1 MTDNEGHRYR
11 NTLPPGKMRP
21 EIWHKQKSYGQ
32 SVLPRPFA
40 ELVGKTTQ
48 PFISS
53 VSDSI
58 AARASF
64 FDGKLLLVGEALA
77 LFRPHIALSANQAA
91 MDCLL
96 LKKALEGEITMKEWE
111 RRVLKYG
118 ARTRLL
124 SILMGN
130 WSQFGVSMRL
140 VVSAVEYAILLL
152 RQKMENWWVGM
163 ID

>member
-1 MTDNEGHRYR
+1 MTDNDGHRYR
-11 NTLPPGKMRP
+11 NTLPPGKMRQ
-21 EIWHKQKSYGQ
+21 EIWQKQKSYAQ
-32 SVLPRPFA
+32 SVLARPFA

-58 AARASF
+58 APRASF

-91 MDCLL
+91 VDCLL

-111 RRVLKYG
+111 RRVLNYG

-124 SILMGN
+124 SILTGN
-130 WSQFGVSMRL
+130 WTQFGVSMRF
-140 VVSAVEYAILLL
+140 VVSAMDYGMLLL
-152 RQKMENWWVGM
+152 RQKVENLWVGVFS
-163 ID
+163 

>member
-1 MTDNEGHRYR
+1 MTDNDGHRYR

-21 EIWHKQKSYGQ
+21 EIWHKQKSYAQ
-32 SVLPRPFA
+32 SVLARPFA

-53 VSDSI
+53 VSDNI
-58 AARASF
+58 VPRASF
-64 FDGKLLLVGEALA
+64 FGGKLLLVGEALA

-91 MDCLL
+91 VDCLL

-111 RRVLKYG
+111 RRALNYG

-124 SILMGN
+124 SILTGN
-130 WSQFGVSMRL
+130 WTQFGISIRL
-140 VVSAVEYAILLL
+140 VVSAMEYGMLLV
-152 RQKMENWWVGM
+152 RQKVESWWVG
-163 ID
+163 ISG

>member
-1 MTDNEGHRYR
+1 MTDNDGHRHR
-11 NTLPPGKMRP
+11 NTLPPGKMRQ
-21 EIWHKQKSYGQ
+21 EIWHKQKSYAQ
-32 SVLPRPFA
+32 SVLARPFA

-58 AARASF
+58 APRASF

-91 MDCLL
+91 VDCLL
-96 LKKALEGEITMKEWE
+96 LKRALEGEITMKEWE
-111 RRVLKYG
+111 RRVLNYG

-124 SILMGN
+124 SILTGN
-130 WSQFGVSMRL
+130 WTQFGVSTRL
-140 VVSAVEYAILLL
+140 VVSAMEYGMLLVRQRVENL
-152 RQKMENWWVGM
+152 WVG
-163 ID
+163 IFG